1 MSCCCGRQGFGAR
14 QRGTWLESSSFLHTV
29 HVVPR
34 CRAPNPC
41 LPQQQDTIPYVV
53 KKPQSCAP
61 EDGQTF
67 ARNMLSWSWRSIK
80 LLLLHLVGFYITLP
94 NLCCFNNTH
103 SAILFPAS
111 LSTLIIF
118 LFHMTLHNW
127 FEWISAT
134 GNHLISEIISAWFMS
149 SDIKFYCCVLVF
161 NYFELSTLI
170 YVIVST
176 QMQWQNAMWLRRTCR
191 LCVLRCRSAALSFLV
206 LWVRTPIKVWALV
219 SCVECCVSSG
229 LCEELTPCSEK
240 SYRLCLCLNF
250 KKESP

>member
-14 QRGTWLESSSFLHTV
+14 QRGTWLESSSFLHTI

-149 SDIKFYCCVLVF
+149 SDTKFYCCVLVLIIS
-161 NYFELSTLI
+161 NYLH
-170 YVIVST
+170 
-176 QMQWQNAMWLRRTCR
+176 
-191 LCVLRCRSAALSFLV
+191 SF
-206 LWVRTPIKVWALV
+206 T
-219 SCVECCVSSG
+219 S
-229 LCEELTPCSEK
+229 
-240 SYRLCLCLNF
+240 LCLHRCSDRMLCGYVEPAGCVF
-250 KKESP
+250 WGADLQLFRSWCCGFGHR